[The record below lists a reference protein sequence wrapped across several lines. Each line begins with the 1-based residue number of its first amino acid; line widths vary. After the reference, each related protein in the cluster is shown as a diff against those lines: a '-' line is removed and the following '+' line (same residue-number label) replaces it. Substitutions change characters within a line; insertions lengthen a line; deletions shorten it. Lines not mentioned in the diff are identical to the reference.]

1 MSPVVAATSPAEDN
15 SKPASFWSLQTQS
28 NSKSILSSVG
38 SSHSLQGPRQ
48 FQTIFGIYDAAWDLA
63 KSWADWPCLP
73 NGLKAPM
80 TLGHIT
86 SETGRHTK
94 WGEAHRRRGP
104 MSWPMGQRG
113 ATAPREMHDGSL
125 RARGV
130 SGSSL
135 PGPELMSGR
144 CQMKNK
150 HEWGPNTAIKAWFAE
165 GSHHKEM
172 TDNIQMGHG
181 LEKGPRTIWKHTG
194 GSGHVWIWNH

>member
-1 MSPVVAATSPAEDN
+1 MSPVVAATSPAEDK

-38 SSHSLQGPRQ
+38 SSHSLQGPRK

-63 KSWADWPCLP
+63 KSWADWPYLP
-73 NGLKAPM
+73 NGLKVPV

-86 SETGRHTK
+86 SETGRYTK
-94 WGEAHRRRGP
+94 WGEAHRGRGP
-104 MSWPMGQRG
+104 MWWPMGQRWAHSTPG
-113 ATAPREMHDGSL
+113 NARRVTEGLRCQRQLSA
-125 RARGV
+125 RARAHV
-130 SGSSL
+130 W
-135 PGPELMSGR
+135 R

-150 HEWGPNTAIKAWFAE
+150 HEWVPNTAIKAWFAE
-165 GSHHKEM
+165 GSHQKEM

-181 LEKGPRTIWKHTG
+181 LEKGPRMIWKHTG